1 MQSKKSLQFNNTDIW
16 VKKNGDPDFDVTMES
31 FDGTEL
37 ASQWVDIFSTF
48 WVRIMENIGQVSI
61 AMTDQ
66 LVLNIPADR
75 KLIEQEK
82 IS

>member
-16 VKKNGDPDFDVTMES
+16 IKKNGDPDFDVTMES

-66 LVLNIPADR
+66 LVLDIPADR